1 MIVSSSKDLVI
12 SEEGI
17 HIQPEITV
25 EDFNKDDYYALVLT
39 GISDLRPV
47 LDDNIILNF
56 LRSLKDETEFII
68 GAIGSSPLLLSLT
81 GILDNKK
88 FTNSLWKEMNEEF
101 KCIDINNF
109 VYAPLIVDGNIIT
122 ANGYATR
129 LFALEVGKQAG
140 LTYYPDGLKETT
152 FENYDEERFKQSLS
166 EEQLK
171 DVRKVYSDL
180 IDE

>member
-109 VYAPLIVDGNIIT
+109 VYAPLIV
-122 ANGYATR
+122 
-129 LFALEVGKQAG
+129 V
-140 LTYYPDGLKETT
+140 ET
-152 FENYDEERFKQSLS
+152 S
-166 EEQLK
+166 
-171 DVRKVYSDL
+171 
-180 IDE
+180 